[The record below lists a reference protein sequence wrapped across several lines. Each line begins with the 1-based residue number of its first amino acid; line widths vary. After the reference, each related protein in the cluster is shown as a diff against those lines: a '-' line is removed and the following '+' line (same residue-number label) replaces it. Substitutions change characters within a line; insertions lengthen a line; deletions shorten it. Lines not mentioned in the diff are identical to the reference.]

1 MIDEW
6 EPVGQIP
13 LDTVR
18 VAHAAFPKGCV
29 AMFLRDHL
37 YGIYRNH
44 DFAALFSAR
53 GQPAL
58 APWRLALICILQF
71 IDDLSDRQA
80 ADAVR
85 SRIDWKYALGLELTD
100 PGFDFSVL
108 SEFRTRLVTE
118 DAAELLLNRLLDQLR
133 TQDYLPDRAPQR
145 TDSTHVL
152 AALRTLNRL
161 ECVAETVRQALDSLA
176 VVAPTWLRAQ
186 IPPPWFERYSTR
198 VEDYRLPTDA
208 ATRQALAETIG
219 ADGRHLLQAVY
230 APTTPAWLREVPAV
244 EILRQVW
251 LQQYYAP
258 AAGQVCWR
266 SAADLPPALTL
277 IQSPHAAEARFGR
290 KRTTA
295 WTGYKVHVT
304 ETCAPD
310 APHLI
315 TQVATTVA
323 PVDDGTMLAPIQQ
336 ALADRGLVPDQ
347 QLVDTAYVDAA
358 TLVASQTTHGVALV
372 GPVRPDTSW
381 QAQTADGLT
390 QEHFAIDW
398 AAQQVVC
405 PQGQVSQR
413 WREDRSPTGT
423 PVIEVSFSSQH
434 CRACPLQARCT
445 KSPQRG
451 RCLTFQPQAQQAALQ
466 AARAHQTTD
475 AFKAAYAARAG
486 VEGTLS
492 QGVRSFGLRRARYV
506 GQAKT
511 HLQHVVTAVA
521 INVVRLAA
529 WVRGTPHART
539 RQSRFALLAALGPPE
554 YQVGVA

>member
-13 LDTVR
+13 SDTLR
-18 VAHAAFPKGCV
+18 VARAAFPKGCV
-29 AMFLRDHL
+29 AMFLRDRL
-37 YGIYRNH
+37 YAIYRNH

-108 SEFRTRLVTE
+108 SEFRTRLVAE
-118 DAAELLLNRLLDQLR
+118 DATELLLNRLLEQLR
-133 TQDYLPDRAPQR
+133 AEGYLPAHERQR

-152 AALRTLNRL
+152 AAIRTLNRL
-161 ECVAETVRQALDSLA
+161 ECVAETMRHALDSLA

-186 IPPPWFERYSTR
+186 IPSTWFERYSPR

-208 ATRQALAETIG
+208 ATRQALAATIG
-219 ADGRHLLQAVY
+219 ADGRHLLRAVY

-251 LQQYYAP
+251 GQQYYAP
-258 AAGQVCWR
+258 ADGQVRWR
-266 SAADLPPALTL
+266 TAADLPPALRL
-277 IQSPHAAEARFGR
+277 IASPHDAEARFGL

-295 WTGYKVHVT
+295 WTGYKVQVT

-315 TQVATTVA
+315 TQVQTTMA
-323 PVDDGTMLAPIQQ
+323 PVDDGAMLAPIQQ

-347 QLVDTAYVDAA
+347 QLVDTAYVDAE
-358 TLVASQTTHGVALV
+358 TLVASATTHGV
-372 GPVRPDTSW
+372 GPVRRDTSW
-381 QAQTADGLT
+381 QAQTVDGLT
-390 QEHFAIDW
+390 Q
-398 AAQQVVC
+398 AA
-405 PQGQVSQR
+405 
-413 WREDRSPTGT
+413 
-423 PVIEVSFSSQH
+423 F
-434 CRACPLQARCT
+434 
-445 KSPQRG
+445 
-451 RCLTFQPQAQQAALQ
+451 
-466 AARAHQTTD
+466 
-475 AFKAAYAARAG
+475 
-486 VEGTLS
+486 
-492 QGVRSFGLRRARYV
+492 
-506 GQAKT
+506 
-511 HLQHVVTAVA
+511 
-521 INVVRLAA
+521 
-529 WVRGTPHART
+529 
-539 RQSRFALLAALGPPE
+539 
-554 YQVGVA
+554 